1 MFDLHERLVAD
12 TVHIIDW
19 PLCSILLMNDSTYP
33 WVVLVPRRHGVVEI
47 HELDK
52 DDRETLMEEIAEA
65 SQRLQNT
72 TKAHKINVA
81 ALGNVVPQL
90 HVHVIGRFATDAAWP
105 RPVWGVV
112 PAQPF
117 APAALMAEVARMAQ
131 VFAIPASPTPAS

>member
-1 MFDLHERLVAD
+1 MFALHERLMAD
-12 TVHIIDW
+12 TVHIVDW

-33 WVVLVPRRHGVVEI
+33 WVVLVPQRHGVVEI

-52 DDRETLMEEIAEA
+52 DDRDVLMEEIAEA

-90 HVHVIGRFATDAAWP
+90 HIHVIARFATDAAWP

-112 PAQPF
+112 PSQPF
-117 APAALMAEVARMAQ
+117 TPAALAAEVVRLAK
-131 VFAIPASPTPAS
+131 VFA